1 MSNRRSRVAFAATSV
16 VLTIAVAA
24 CSSSNSKGTT
34 STPTTGST
42 PSAVGSTTANGGTGN
57 VTAEF
62 NAATKGVVNASTKT
76 GGTLNYVASDDFD
89 SLDGTR
95 TYYAYSIDFQRYF
108 TRTLMAYDAKPGIA
122 GAKAVPDLATSAGVV
137 SNGGKTITYT
147 LKDGIKFQDGTPITS
162 KDIKY
167 GIERDFAQDVLPGG
181 PTYNKD
187 MLDEGQNYPGPYK
200 DTDPNHL
207 GLKSVLTPDDKTIVF
222 NLANPYSDWDYIM
235 TLPTAA
241 PVEAKVDQDPATGGA
256 KYASNVQSSG
266 PYMIQSYQ
274 PNKSLVLVKNPN
286 WDQSTDTIR
295 HQLVDKITVTMGLD
309 SDDMDKRML
318 SGQGDVEIESTGVQS
333 TAQTTILRD
342 ANLKKNADAPLTG
355 FTRFF
360 ALDQNVPELSNVDCR
375 KAIEYAANKVDLQ
388 TARGGATGGGDI
400 ATTVAP
406 PTLPGYQSFNDY
418 PSGPDNTGD
427 LTQAKAELAK
437 CGKPTGFH
445 TNIATTNKGKGPK
458 VATALQAA
466 LARVGIT
473 ADIQQFDSSNYYS
486 TTIGT
491 PSNVKAK
498 DLGIQVVGWGA
509 DFPTGYGYFS
519 AIADGR
525 KILKDGGNSNWAEV
539 NDPAINAALD
549 DMTTTTDQAQ
559 KDKDTHIVDQA
570 LMDGAYYMPF
580 TYDKALTYRNPRLTN
595 VYVTG
600 AAGMYDF
607 VSIGVDDGK

>member
-1 MSNRRSRVAFAATSV
+1 MSNRRSKVAFAATSV

-24 CSSSNSKGTT
+24 CGSSSSKSGAPSSSNS
-34 STPTTGST
+34 SGSA
-42 PSAVGSTTANGGTGN
+42 SGGT
-57 VTAEF
+57 VAPAF

-76 GGTLNYVASDDFD
+76 GGTLNYLATGDFD
-89 SLDGTR
+89 SLDPAR

-108 TRTLMAYDAKPGIA
+108 SRTLMAYDAKPGA
-122 GAKAVPDLATSAGVV
+122 DGAKVVPDLATAPGVI

-167 GIERDFAQDVLPGG
+167 GYERDFAQDVLPGG
-181 PTYNKD
+181 PTYNQD
-187 MLDEGQNYPGPYK
+187 LLDDGQKYPGPYK
-200 DTDPNHL
+200 DTDPNKL
-207 GLKSVLTPDDKTIVF
+207 GLKSIQTPDDKTIVF
-222 NLANPYSDWDYIM
+222 NLASPYSDFDYITTM
-235 TLPTAA
+235 PTGA
-241 PVEAKVDQDPATGGA
+241 PVEEKIDQDPAKGGA
-256 KYASNVQSSG
+256 KYAQNVQSSG
-266 PYMIQSYQ
+266 PYMIQSYE

-286 WDQSTDTIR
+286 WSQSTDTIR

-309 SDDMDKRML
+309 SDDMDKRLL
-318 SGQGDVEIESTGVQS
+318 SGAGDIEIESTCVQS
-333 TAQTTILRD
+333 TAQTEILRD
-342 ANLKKNADAPLTG
+342 PKLKANADAPLTG
-355 FTRFF
+355 FTRMF
-360 ALDQNVPELSNVDCR
+360 ALDSKVPELANVDCR

-427 LTQAKAELAK
+427 LTQAKAELVK
-437 CGKPTGFH
+437 CGQPNGFH

-466 LARVGIT
+466 LARVGIK
-473 ADIQQFDSSNYYS
+473 ADIQQFDSSSYYS
-486 TTIGT
+486 TVVGT
-491 PSNVKAK
+491 PSNVHSK
-498 DLGIQVVGWGA
+498 DLGIIVAGWGA

-525 KILKDGGNSNWAEV
+525 KILQSGGNSNWPEV
-539 NDPAINAALD
+539 NDPTINSAID
-549 DMTTTTDQAQ
+549 DMTSTTDAAQ
-559 KDKDTHIVDQA
+559 KAKDVQTIDKT
-570 LMDGAYYMPF
+570 LMDGAYYLPF

-595 VYVTG
+595 VYVTS

-607 VSIGVDDGK
+607 VSIGVSDGK

>member
-222 NLANPYSDWDYIM
+222 NLATPYSDWDYVM

-241 PVEAKVDQDPATGGA
+241 PVEAKIDLDPAKGGA
-256 KYASNVQSSG
+256 KYQNNVQSTG
-266 PYMIQSYQ
+266 PYMIQSYE
-274 PNKSLVLVKNPN
+274 PKKSLVLVKNPA
-286 WDQSTDTIR
+286 WDQSTDTVR
-295 HQLVDKITVTMGLD
+295 HQLVDKVTVTMGLD
-309 SDDMDKRML
+309 NDDMDQRL
-318 SGQGDVEIESTGVQS
+318 ISGQADIEIESTGLQA
-333 TAQTTILRD
+333 AQQTQVMRD
-342 ANLKKNADAPLTG
+342 PKLKANADAPLTG
-355 FTRFF
+355 FTRGF
-360 ALDQNVPELSNVDCR
+360 ALDPAVPELSNVDCR
-375 KAIEYAANKVDLQ
+375 RAVEYAMNKVDLQ
-388 TARGGATGGGDI
+388 TARGGPTGGGDI
-400 ATTVAP
+400 ATTMAP
-406 PTLPGYQSFNDY
+406 PTLPGYQSFNLY

-427 LTQAKAELAK
+427 LAKAKDELAK
-437 CGKPTGFH
+437 CGKPNGFH

-458 VATALQAA
+458 VATAMQAA
-466 LARVGIT
+466 LARVGIQT
-473 ADIQQFDSSNYYS
+473 DIQQFDSSGYYS

-491 PSNVKAK
+491 PSNVHSK
-498 DLGIQVVGWGA
+498 DLGIMVMGWGA
-509 DFPTGYGYFS
+509 DFPTGYGFFS
-519 AIADGR
+519 AIADSR
-525 KILKDGGNSNWAEV
+525 KILQAGGNSNWAEV
-539 NDPAINAALD
+539 KEPTIDQALD
-549 DMTTTTDQAQ
+549 DMTQTTDADQ
-559 KDKDTHIVDQA
+559 KAKDVQTIDHK
-570 LMDGAYYMPF
+570 LMEGAYYAPF

-595 VYVTG
+595 VYVTN

-607 VSIGVDDGK
+607 VSIGTSDGK

>member
-1 MSNRRSRVAFAATSV
+1 MSNRRSKAAFAATSV
-16 VLTIAVAA
+16 VLAIAVAA
-24 CSSSNSKGTT
+24 CGSSSSKG
-34 STPTTGST
+34 GST
-42 PSAVGSTTANGGTGN
+42 APTSSGVAPTTANGGTGN
-57 VTAEF
+57 VAAAF
-62 NAATKGVVNASTKT
+62 NAGTKGVVNASTKT
-76 GGTLNYVASDDFD
+76 GGTLNYLATADFD
-89 SLDGTR
+89 SLDPAR

-108 TRTLMAYDAKPGIA
+108 SRTLMAYDAKPGVA
-122 GAKAVPDLATSAGVV
+122 GTKAVPDLATGPGQV

-162 KDIKY
+162 KDVKY

-181 PTYNKD
+181 PTYNMD
-187 MLDEGQNYPGPYK
+187 MLDEGQKYPGPYK
-200 DTDPNHL
+200 DKDPNHL
-207 GLKSVLTPDDKTIVF
+207 GLKSVQTPDDKTIVF
-222 NLANPYSDWDYIM
+222 NLASPYSDWDYIM

-241 PVEAKVDQDPATGGA
+241 PVEAKVDLDPATGGA
-256 KYASNVQSSG
+256 KYASHVVSSG

-295 HQLVDKITVTMGLD
+295 HQLVDKVTVTMGLD
-309 SDDMDKRML
+309 SDDMDKRLL
-318 SGQGDVEIESTGVQS
+318 SGQGDIEIESTGVQS
-333 TAQTTILRD
+333 TAQTSILRD
-342 ANLKKNADAPLTG
+342 PKLKANADAPLTG

-360 ALDQNVPELSNVDCR
+360 ALNQNVPELSNVDCR

-388 TARGGATGGGDI
+388 TARGGPIGGGDI

-418 PSGPDNTGD
+418 PSGADNTGD
-427 LTQAKAELAK
+427 LAQAKAELAK
-437 CGKPTGFH
+437 CGQPNGFH

-466 LARVGIT
+466 LARVGIK

-491 PSNVKAK
+491 PSNVKSK

-525 KILKDGGNSNWAEV
+525 KILQAGGNSNWAEV

-549 DMTTTTDQAQ
+549 DMTQTTDQSK
-559 KDKDTHIVDQA
+559 KDADVQTIDKA
-570 LMDGAYYMPF
+570 LMAGAYYLPF

-607 VSIGVDDGK
+607 VSIGTDDGK